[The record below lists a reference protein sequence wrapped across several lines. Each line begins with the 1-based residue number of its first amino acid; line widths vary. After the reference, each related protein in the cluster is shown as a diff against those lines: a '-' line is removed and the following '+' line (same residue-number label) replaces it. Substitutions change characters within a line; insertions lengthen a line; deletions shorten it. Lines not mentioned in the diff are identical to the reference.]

1 MPQGHPVPRGHQGES
16 PTPGSVRLKGVP
28 KKLTKSVKVVIS
40 SVFNELQD
48 VDSNGK
54 PKYPGAHI
62 LRWAQN
68 EPGEFYRLAARRIP
82 TEVQGTAP
90 ITVRIVKFADLPD
103 SDEIA

>member
-16 PTPGSVRLKGVP
+16 PTPGSVPLKGVP